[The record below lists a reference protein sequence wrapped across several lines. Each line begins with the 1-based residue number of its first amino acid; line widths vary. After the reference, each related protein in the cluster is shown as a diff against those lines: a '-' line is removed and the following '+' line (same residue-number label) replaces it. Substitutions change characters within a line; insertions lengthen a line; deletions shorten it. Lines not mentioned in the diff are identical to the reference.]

1 MSPVSRQL
9 GMLRRSPEVTSV
21 LNAYVPILLVK
32 RGERIALQH
41 TATAT
46 AQALTPWLRIVP
58 PELRGDEEGVAPA
71 TEMAR
76 LAAATGDRALY
87 LDAVGTPRR
96 RRRIAPLGGGY
107 MQDVYEA
114 AVASNLA
121 FLPVYP
127 FGRSDLADIVRRFA
141 PDDLGAAFVVPA
153 SAALAYGSR
162 QLADDLRVEVAKLGV
177 DPERLDLM
185 LDLGYIPPGM
195 DEPSS
200 VVRLALQAVSAARW
214 RTVILAGTSVPDS
227 LADEIADDSLN
238 AIPRREVALFDKVQA
253 HLAVR
258 LRFADY
264 AAQHPV
270 PPPPGAV
277 PKMRPSIRYT
287 AGEFMYV
294 SRGRPMDELSH
305 DEVPAHYRAL
315 AERLRMH
322 SPFLG
327 SACCWGDRFIE
338 ELADG
343 RRVSRSQYWMRA
355 VATCHHLAVVA
366 GERSTGADAA
376 RTTPLRRAKPA
387 RVPATRPSV

>member
-1 MSPVSRQL
+1 
-9 GMLRRSPEVTSV
+9 MLRRFAEVTTA

-32 RGERIALQH
+32 RGERIALQQ

-46 AQALTPWLRIVP
+46 AQAITPWLRIVP
-58 PELRGDEEGVAPA
+58 PELRGDEGGVAPA
-71 TEMAR
+71 AELAR

-96 RRRIAPLGGGY
+96 RRRIAPLGGEY

-127 FGRSDLADIVRRFA
+127 FGRPDLADIVRRFA
-141 PDDLGAAFVVPA
+141 SDDLGAALLVRA
-153 SAALAYGSR
+153 DAALAYGSR
-162 QLADDLRVEVAKLGV
+162 QLADDLRVEVATLGV

-227 LADEIADDSLN
+227 LAEEIADDSLN
-238 AIPRREVALFDKVQA
+238 AIARREVALFDKVQA

-294 SRGRPMDELSH
+294 SRGRPMDELDH
-305 DEVPAHYRAL
+305 DEVPVHYRAL

-322 SPFLG
+322 PPFVG

-343 RRVSRSQYWMRA
+343 ARLSRSQYWMRA

-366 GERSTGADAA
+366 EERSTGAA
-376 RTTPLRRAKPA
+376 RARVAPLRRARAA
-387 RVPATRPSV
+387 RVPATRPGS